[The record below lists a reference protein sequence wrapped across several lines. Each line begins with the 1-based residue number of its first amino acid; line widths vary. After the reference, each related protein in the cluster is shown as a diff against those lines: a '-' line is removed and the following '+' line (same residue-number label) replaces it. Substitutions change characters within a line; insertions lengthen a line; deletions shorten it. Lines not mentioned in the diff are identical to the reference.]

1 MSEGILLS
9 NRVMHEG
16 DAEEIKY
23 RSKSARS
30 NQGRMIE
37 EGRSPVDNGATPGAA
52 PPDYS
57 SPEWDRGG
65 GHNSFWTTPRKL
77 AVVGGVSLFLVVFIG
92 VVVADSVHTI
102 DEGTVG
108 IYFVQGAL
116 KEEIT
121 RPGIHWAIPF
131 VTTVETVTIRP
142 KTDTLQPI
150 TTVTRDGITNTF
162 NNIQVLSDVDINLLV
177 PLIKKYGKEFR
188 ETLIFDRIFEELR
201 TFCANHTVDE
211 VYNTMFL
218 DIVNIVKEN
227 VETSIKRLGKD
238 GIKILNLVIPKPT
251 IPLDIAR
258 NYKQVKVQWTE
269 QLVATQQQKTES
281 IKKETE
287 SLKAI
292 ADANRE
298 KKVLEIDIQKE
309 ILRKEGEKQ
318 LSMLENE
325 ILKEREQNK
334 ADVENYKKSKAAEA
348 NTKLYSKEYIQ
359 LEMAKSLSNNTKF
372 FFSGESSPLG
382 AVFAKI
388 FNQS

>member
-1 MSEGILLS
+1 M
-9 NRVMHEG
+9 
-16 DAEEIKY
+16 
-23 RSKSARS
+23 
-30 NQGRMIE
+30 
-37 EGRSPVDNGATPGAA
+37 
-52 PPDYS
+52 
-57 SPEWDRGG
+57 
-65 GHNSFWTTPRKL
+65 
-77 AVVGGVSLFLVVFIG
+77 
-92 VVVADSVHTI
+92 
-102 DEGTVG
+102 
-108 IYFVQGAL
+108 
-116 KEEIT
+116 
-121 RPGIHWAIPF
+121 
-131 VTTVETVTIRP
+131 
-142 KTDTLQPI
+142 
-150 TTVTRDGITNTF
+150 TRDGIQNIF
-162 NNIQVLSDVDINLLV
+162 NNIQVISDVDADKLV
-177 PLIKKYGKEFR
+177 PLVRKFGLEFR
-188 ETLIFDRIFEELR
+188 EALIFDRIYEELR

-218 DIVNIVKEN
+218 DIVGIVKLE
-227 VETSIKRLGKD
+227 VEQSIKRLGD
-238 GIKILNLVIPKPT
+238 NGIKLFNLVIPKPT
-251 IPLDIAR
+251 IPADISR

-318 LSMLENE
+318 LSLLENE

-382 AVFAKI
+382 AIFAKV